1 MAEQL
6 PIGHLTLVNEHRR
19 LVAEDAISIWPKQE
33 IVLGCK
39 QLQHFVDDYD
49 PTISYRHLKLRCV
62 QFDDDAATWN
72 VAPMLYAEDLSINGT
87 VLTRECSAEDGS
99 TVRLDHQLN
108 KSMGAVLLRDG
119 DSLYLS
125 KSTFVQYSE
134 LNPRDEFTMSFIM
147 DCEVKRFQED
157 FAISPRLISA
167 GGQGSVYVAWD
178 RNAQQQLACK
188 AVSLAGVD
196 LTCDQNTIEAFTQ
209 AASNRASRVQSIK
222 LLRKIHRLEVE
233 YEVLKDLSHPNIID
247 MRKVYITTHH
257 IYIIQELMTGGDL
270 FSYILYKGGVLG
282 NTLSAV
288 ITRQL
293 LKAVQYL
300 HENGIV
306 HRDIKPEN
314 ILMSSWDHSTRVVL
328 TDFGIAKRI
337 SQSSVSTSQPGRIS
351 RMFSNCGTYGFTA
364 PEINRLNP
372 TMAENKGYSSA
383 IDLWSVGCVSALM
396 LTGSLAFNHRD
407 GEQDIGQINSR
418 SVSAYDL
425 TQIDQGKQSWEEVP
439 KRARE
444 FVMSLLVLQEDKRST
459 AKKALEHSWFT
470 NHTCSESYDAVYE
483 RSICDWKPNTTSKEN
498 IIVNIDTSDIA
509 VPTPSASQVVR
520 QRSDSAVVQ
529 SNFFQLQK
537 EDNGEQMEM
546 SSIPGRFSER
556 EVHTNDHLA
565 ASPASQPSQNVEDQP
580 VSSDPLLNTTTR
592 SSRPHAHTSVHSAL
606 PPRSSGRNQDLDV
619 LQPSAQFRAP
629 QSSDPDQDLDSLRPS
644 AQLRKLQASPE
655 FTWPSSPPN
664 KRKMRLP
671 SPEFPWL

>member
-1 MAEQL
+1 
-6 PIGHLTLVNEHRR
+6 
-19 LVAEDAISIWPKQE
+19 
-33 IVLGCK
+33 
-39 QLQHFVDDYD
+39 
-49 PTISYRHLKLRCV
+49 
-62 QFDDDAATWN
+62 
-72 VAPMLYAEDLSINGT
+72 
-87 VLTRECSAEDGS
+87 
-99 TVRLDHQLN
+99 
-108 KSMGAVLLRDG
+108 MGPVLLKDG
-119 DSLYLS
+119 DCLYLS
-125 KSTFVQYSE
+125 KSTFVQYNE
-134 LNPRDEFTMSFIM
+134 LNPREECTMSFIM

-157 FAISPRLISA
+157 FVIFPRLISA

-178 RNAQQQLACK
+178 CNAEQQVACK

-270 FSYILYKGGVLG
+270 FSYILYEGGVLSKA
-282 NTLSAV
+282 LSAV

-300 HENGIV
+300 HDNGIV

-314 ILMSSWDHSTRVVL
+314 ILLSSWDHNTRVVL

-337 SQSSVSTSQPGRIS
+337 SQSSVSNSQPGRIY

-418 SVSAYDL
+418 SVSAYDIS
-425 TQIDQGKQSWEEVP
+425 QIEQGKQSWEGVP

-444 FVMSLLVLQEDKRST
+444 LVMSLLALQEDKRST
-459 AKKALEHSWFT
+459 ARKALEHSWFT
-470 NHTCSESYDAVYE
+470 NRTCSESYDAVYE
-483 RSICDWKPNTTSKEN
+483 RSICDWKPSARSKED
-498 IIVNIDTSDIA
+498 IVINIDTSDIA
-509 VPTPSASQVVR
+509 VPTPGASQVVR
-520 QRSDSAVVQ
+520 HRSDSVVVQ
-529 SNFFQLQK
+529 SEFFQSQA
-537 EDNGEQMEM
+537 EDDGEQMEM
-546 SSIPGRFSER
+546 DSTPGRFSER
-556 EVHTNDHLA
+556 EPYTNDHLA
-565 ASPASQPSQNVEDQP
+565 ASPASQPSQNLEYQP
-580 VSSDPLLNTTTR
+580 ASSDPLSNTTTR
-592 SSRPHAHTSVHSAL
+592 SPQPHAHTVVQSGL
-606 PPRSSGRNQDLDV
+606 PPRSSGRNQELDV
-619 LQPSAQFRAP
+619 LQPSAQFRPP
-629 QSSDPDQDLDSLRPS
+629 QSSDADQDLDSLKPS
-644 AQLRKLQASPE
+644 AQLRNLQASPE

-664 KRKMRLP
+664 KRKMRFP
-671 SPEFPWL
+671 SPEFPWV